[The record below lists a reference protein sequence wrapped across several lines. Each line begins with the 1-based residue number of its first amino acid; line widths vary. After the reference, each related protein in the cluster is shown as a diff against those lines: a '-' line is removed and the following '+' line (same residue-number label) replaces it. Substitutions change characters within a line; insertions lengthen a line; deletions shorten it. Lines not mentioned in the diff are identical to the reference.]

1 MKVLN
6 SDKVKNVM
14 ICKDLYSEYAIENML
29 IRREIF
35 YFNDNLD
42 ETYDIPLDIS
52 SKDYHIF
59 TENID
64 KMIVEYD
71 KECGMYVTVAYL
83 NNGVRIVLD
92 IL

>member
-1 MKVLN
+1 
-6 SDKVKNVM
+6 
-14 ICKDLYSEYAIENML
+14 ML
-29 IRREIF
+29 IRREVF
-35 YFNDNLD
+35 YFNDNID
-42 ETYDIPLDIS
+42 VSYEIPLDIY
-52 SKDYHIF
+52 SKDYCIF

-71 KECGMYVTVAYL
+71 KTFDMYVTVAYL

>member
-6 SDKVKNVM
+6 SEKVKNVM
-14 ICKDLYSEYAIENML
+14 ICKDLYNEYDIENML

-42 ETYDIPLDIS
+42 ESYDIPLDIS

-71 KECGMYVTVAYL
+71 KECGMYVTAAYL

>member
-1 MKVLN
+1 MKVLK
-6 SDKVKNVM
+6 SAKVKNVM
-14 ICKDLYSEYAIENML
+14 ICKDYYKEYDIENML

-35 YFNDNLD
+35 YLTDNYVVSY
-42 ETYDIPLDIS
+42 EIPLDIS
-52 SKDYHIF
+52 SKDYRIF

-71 KECGMYVTVAYL
+71 KEYEVYVTVAYL
-83 NNGVRIVLD
+83 NNGVRIVLN

>member
-1 MKVLN
+1 MKILK
-6 SDKVKNVM
+6 SAKVKNVM
-14 ICKDLYSEYAIENML
+14 ICKDYYNDCDIENML

-35 YFNDNLD
+35 YLTND
-42 ETYDIPLDIS
+42 YDVSYEIPLDIY
-52 SKDYHIF
+52 SKDYRIF

-71 KECGMYVTVAYL
+71 KVYVMYVTVAYL
-83 NNGVRIVLD
+83 NNGERIVLD